1 MLGEL
6 CPSRPTQPRD
16 ALRRPRGAC
25 GDRRSAGGFFLRSSQ
40 SVGRTR
46 ILRFDLCAVS
56 QLLRF
61 LATAQ
66 DIPADLLI
74 EGSFRAERRRIHPLP
89 AFHIC
94 GRAINTHRGR
104 IRSRLSACSCLHGS
118 RFTSQPDSWDF
129 LKKRL
134 ENKVTVSETK
144 DERF

>member
-104 IRSRLSACSCLHGS
+104 IRSRLSACSWSVPPRQQIYQSTRLMGFS
-118 RFTSQPDSWDF
+118 KKKAGKQGDSV
-129 LKKRL
+129 R
-134 ENKVTVSETK
+134 NQ
-144 DERF
+144 R